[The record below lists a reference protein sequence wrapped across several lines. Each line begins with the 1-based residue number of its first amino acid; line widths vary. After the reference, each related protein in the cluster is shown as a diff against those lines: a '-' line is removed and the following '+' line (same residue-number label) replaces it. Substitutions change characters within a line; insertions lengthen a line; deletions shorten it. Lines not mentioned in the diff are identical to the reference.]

1 MKTDE
6 LDYELPP
13 SLIARQPVT
22 PRDASRLLV
31 YRRAADVVEH
41 CVFSDLPDLLKPGD
55 LLVANNTRV
64 LPAKL
69 QLRKGTGGAVSGL
82 FVKEIAPGLWQ
93 VLLRSRGRLKPGA
106 VLRAIKPWQER
117 EVVFTVVRC
126 EAGEW
131 QVAVEPATDA
141 ASMLE
146 AIGETPLPPYIEHA
160 RAGEAVAGEMAVDD
174 QVRYQTVY
182 ASDAGSLAAP
192 TAGLHFTPELL
203 AALAAC
209 EIDRTFVTLH
219 VGLGTFLPVQVDDL
233 NAHKMHSESY
243 LVPAA
248 AARRIDQQR
257 AGGGRVVVVGTT
269 AVRTLETVAATILNG
284 SIIGKGDAI
293 TGTTDLLIQ
302 PGFEFKLTDALITN
316 FHLPRSTLL
325 ALVGALTG
333 LPRLRAIYQ
342 EAIKKCYRFYSY
354 GDAMLIL
361 P

>member
-6 LDYELPP
+6 LDYQLPP
-13 SLIARQPVT
+13 SLIAREPVT

-31 YRRAADVVEH
+31 YRRTADVVEH
-41 CVFSDLPDLLKPGD
+41 RMFSDLPTLLKPGD

-69 QLRKGTGGAVSGL
+69 QLCKSTGGVVSGL
-82 FVKEIAPGLWQ
+82 FVKEMAVGLWQ

-106 VLRAIKPWQER
+106 VLRATKTWQAR
-117 EVVFTVVRC
+117 DVVLTVVRC

-131 QVAVEPATDA
+131 QVAVEPAADA
-141 ASMLE
+141 ASLLD

-160 RAGEAVAGEMAVDD
+160 RANEHGSRVLGVDD
-174 QVRYQTVY
+174 AVRYQTVY

-203 AALAAC
+203 AALADRQ
-209 EIDRTFVTLH
+209 IDRAFVTLH
-219 VGLGTFLPVQVDDL
+219 VGLGTFLSVQTDDL
-233 NAHKMHSESY
+233 NAHKMHGESY
-243 LVPAA
+243 IVSAA
-248 AARRIDQQR
+248 TARRIGQQR
-257 AGGGRVVVVGTT
+257 NSGGRIVVVGTT
-269 AVRTLETVAATILNG
+269 TVRTLETTAATILDG
-284 SIIGKGDAI
+284 PIGGEGQTIA
-293 TGTTDLLIQ
+293 GTTDLLIQ

-333 LPRLRAIYQ
+333 LPRLKAIYQ
-342 EAIKKCYRFYSY
+342 EAIKECYRFYSY

>member
-13 SLIARQPVT
+13 SLIAREPVT

-41 CVFSDLPDLLKPGD
+41 RVFLDLPTLLKPGD

-69 QLRKGTGGAVSGL
+69 QLHKSTGGAVSGL
-82 FVKEIAPGLWQ
+82 FVKELKVGLWQ

-106 VLRAIKPWQER
+106 VLRATKPWQAR
-117 EVVFTVVRC
+117 DVVFRVVRC

-131 QVAVEPATDA
+131 QLAVEPAADA
-141 ASMLE
+141 ASLLE

-160 RAGEAVAGEMAVDD
+160 RANEVAGGAVGVDD
-174 QVRYQTVY
+174 SVRYQTVY

-203 AALAAC
+203 AALAAHQ
-209 EIDRTFVTLH
+209 IDRTFVTLH
-219 VGLGTFLPVQVDDL
+219 VGLGTFLPVQTDDL
-233 NAHKMHSESY
+233 NAHKMHCESY
-243 LVPAA
+243 IVPAA
-248 AARRIDQQR
+248 TARRIAKQR

-269 AVRTLETVAATILNG
+269 AVRTLETTAATILNG
-284 SIIGKGDAI
+284 SISGEEKAI
-293 TGTTDLLIQ
+293 AGTTDLLIQ

-333 LPRLRAIYQ
+333 LPRLKAIYQ
-342 EAIKKCYRFYSY
+342 EAIRECYRFYSY